1 VPSALITGVTGQDG
15 SYLAELLLAKGYDVH
30 GVVRPGDG
38 VPARPWSAAPRLR
51 FLEGDLLDQTA
62 LDDAVAAASP
72 DEVYHLAADS
82 VVQSSWDQPVRSS
95 DVTALGAARVLEAVR
110 RHAPAARFFN
120 ASSSEIFGAAR
131 ESPQRETTPV
141 APRTPYGVAKAF
153 GHFLTRSY
161 REGLGLFAVSGV
173 LYNHESPRRGPGFV
187 TRKVTRAVAAISRG
201 SQRELRLGDLDARRD
216 WGFAGDYVDAMW
228 RMLQADVPDDF
239 VVGTGETHTV
249 RELCELAFDAV
260 GLDYRDHV
268 VSDPAFRRPAE
279 TAVMVADASRARERL
294 GWTPTVT
301 FEQLVRRMVDADL
314 RELDEARGRGST
326 A

>member
-228 RMLQADVPDDF
+228 RMLQADAPDDF

-279 TAVMVADASRARERL
+279 SALMVADASRARERL

>member
-1 VPSALITGVTGQDG
+1 MPSALITGVTGQDG

-228 RMLQADVPDDF
+228 RMLQADAPDDF

-268 VSDPAFRRPAE
+268 VSDLAFRRPSE

>member
-228 RMLQADVPDDF
+228 RMLQADAPDDF

>member
-1 VPSALITGVTGQDG
+1 
-15 SYLAELLLAKGYDVH
+15 
-30 GVVRPGDG
+30 
-38 VPARPWSAAPRLR
+38 
-51 FLEGDLLDQTA
+51 
-62 LDDAVAAASP
+62 
-72 DEVYHLAADS
+72 
-82 VVQSSWDQPVRSS
+82 
-95 DVTALGAARVLEAVR
+95 VTALGAARVLEAVR

-153 GHFLTRSY
+153 GHFLTRTY

-228 RMLQADVPDDF
+228 RMLQADAPDDF

>member
-1 VPSALITGVTGQDG
+1 MPSALITGVTGQDG

-153 GHFLTRSY
+153 GHFLTRTY

-228 RMLQADVPDDF
+228 RMLQADAPDDF

-279 TAVMVADASRARERL
+279 SALMVADASRARERL

>member
-1 VPSALITGVTGQDG
+1 MPSALITGVTGQDG

-153 GHFLTRSY
+153 GHFLTRTY

-228 RMLQADVPDDF
+228 RMLQADAPDDF

-260 GLDYRDHV
+260 GLDYRHHV
-268 VSDPAFRRPAE
+268 VADPAFRRPSE

>member
-228 RMLQADVPDDF
+228 RMLQADAPDDF

-268 VSDPAFRRPAE
+268 VSDLAFRRPSE

>member
-51 FLEGDLLDQTA
+51 FLEGDVLDQAA
-62 LDDAVAAASP
+62 LDDAVAATAP

-82 VVQSSWDQPVRSS
+82 IVQSSWDEPVRSS

-110 RHAPAARFFN
+110 RHAPAARCFN

-131 ESPQRETTPV
+131 ESPQRESTPV

-153 GHFLTRSY
+153 GHFLTRTY

-228 RMLQADVPDDF
+228 RMLQADAPDDF